1 MLLKK
6 DKKIA
11 RVKKS
16 MKDMILIKLQ
26 SLLDNLSDLRDDEG
40 IPMSVRLSIVES
52 KRLAD
57 SIYKDLQDDRN
68 LEELEQAKKNT
79 AISLPEAKTK
89 LLIVDDDEDN
99 QKMLLFTLKKR
110 GFEVI
115 SELDP
120 VKALKKLEEI
130 NPKILLL
137 DIMMPGMTGFEFL
150 RHLKKHPLYD
160 KLKVLV
166 GSARNFEKD
175 RISVLEEG
183 AHGFIAKP
191 YNINELTLKLKSLLR

>member
-1 MLLKK
+1 
-6 DKKIA
+6 
-11 RVKKS
+11 

-57 SIYKDLQDDRN
+57 SIYKDLQADLN
-68 LEELEQAKKNT
+68 LEELEQQPEQNT
-79 AISLPEAKTK
+79 VTSLPEPKTK

-150 RHLKKHPLYD
+150 RHLKRHPLYD

>member
-1 MLLKK
+1 MK
-6 DKKIA
+6 DK
-11 RVKKS
+11 
-16 MKDMILIKLQ
+16 ILIKLKG
-26 SLLDNLSDLRDDEG
+26 LLDNLSDLRDDEG
-40 IPMSVRLSIVES
+40 LPMSVRLSISECT
-52 KRLAD
+52 RLAD
-57 SIYKDLQDDRN
+57 SIYEDLRTDPD
-68 LEELEQAKKNT
+68 LEELDKT
-79 AISLPEAKTK
+79 ATNATTSSIVSEPKTK

-120 VKALKKLEEI
+120 IKAFKKLEEI

-137 DIMMPGMTGFEFL
+137 DLMMPGMTGFEFL
-150 RHLKKHPLYD
+150 RHLQKHPLYD

-191 YNINELTLKLKSLLR
+191 YNINELILKLNSLLR